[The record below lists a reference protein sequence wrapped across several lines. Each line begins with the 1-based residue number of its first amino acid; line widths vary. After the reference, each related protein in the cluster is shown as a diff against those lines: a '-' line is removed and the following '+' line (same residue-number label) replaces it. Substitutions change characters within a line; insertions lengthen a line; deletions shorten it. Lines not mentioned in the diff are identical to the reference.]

1 MVVFNLPYS
10 PNGAQRVSSMHG
22 HQQIFELPF
31 RVRFVSQVWS
41 EPRFYSCSLPMFMPW
56 WQLPLLQDT
65 LDAAQNDAELQTL
78 GVGLFLTSQQQWL
91 NRARYKSIIH
101 LLILNSCRKYLAVR
115 TCASKAVVW
124 ASEIVQLEPVKCN
137 LLDRLLV
144 LIAPYVMYTLS
155 QFWFYVCRLV
165 LVLVDFNKGV
175 LFQHWVMETNLRM
188 TLFKAPS
195 EWCVISFQA
204 GICIW
209 RIWIWS
215 TWWRIR

>member
-1 MVVFNLPYS
+1 
-10 PNGAQRVSSMHG
+10 
-22 HQQIFELPF
+22 
-31 RVRFVSQVWS
+31 
-41 EPRFYSCSLPMFMPW
+41 
-56 WQLPLLQDT
+56 
-65 LDAAQNDAELQTL
+65 
-78 GVGLFLTSQQQWL
+78 LTSQQQWL

-115 TCASKAVVW
+115 TCASKAAVW

-137 LLDRLLV
+137 LLDRLLAS
-144 LIAPYVMYTLS
+144 IAPYVMYTLS